1 MMTQLVPVHV
11 GLVGHIDHGKT
22 ELARALSEKV
32 STAGLDKHPQAKERG
47 ITIDL
52 GFTMFTLGKMR
63 VTLVDAPGHADLIRS
78 VVAGANIIDAA
89 ILVVAADEG
98 PKIQTGEHIVVLRS
112 LGIDTIVVAITKSD
126 LVEPKA
132 LKAVQEKVRTVLQ
145 EAAFKDTA
153 YVAVSAKNGEGIDQ
167 LKEVL
172 NQKIRPKK
180 RLTDGSFLMPIDH
193 AFPVKGHGTV
203 VTGTIQRGILRAGDT
218 VRLMP
223 QDAEARVRTIQ
234 TFGEN
239 LPEAKAGDRVGV
251 NIPDMKYSE
260 ISRGD
265 YLSEQGAL
273 VSRKGVLVQLERNRL
288 YKGRITDRMVVSTMV
303 GMPNVTAEIVPF
315 TEDRRVIM
323 DEAKETGFM
332 AALLFQNQIAVEE
345 GQKVILQAYAVD
357 PLNPT
362 LLFNLATNNAFRGN
376 MEAANRYASELAE
389 VKPDWD
395 GTYRL
400 KSQIANAEGRMDQQL
415 RWSLEAL
422 RRDPESVGTMLYR
435 NTYHYWFHTGEAH
448 AIRQMLGHGELP
460 QLVGNMSAA
469 LYRPEVAGS

>member
-1 MMTQLVPVHV
+1 
-11 GLVGHIDHGKT
+11 
-22 ELARALSEKV
+22 
-32 STAGLDKHPQAKERG
+32 
-47 ITIDL
+47 
-52 GFTMFTLGKMR
+52 
-63 VTLVDAPGHADLIRS
+63 
-78 VVAGANIIDAA
+78 
-89 ILVVAADEG
+89 
-98 PKIQTGEHIVVLRS
+98 
-112 LGIDTIVVAITKSD
+112 
-126 LVEPKA
+126 
-132 LKAVQEKVRTVLQ
+132 
-145 EAAFKDTA
+145 
-153 YVAVSAKNGEGIDQ
+153 
-167 LKEVL
+167 
-172 NQKIRPKK
+172 
-180 RLTDGSFLMPIDH
+180 MPIDH

-345 GQKVILQAYAVD
+345 GQKVILMRTDLPPTHMRIVGSGEVIETPAKIVLNRRRVRMGRIGRVRTDDVLVEGIASSKDRAELFVGSPVQTTSGIRGTLMRPFGTRGVLIGVFQAPVKESDKVIYEKLV
-357 PLNPT
+357 
-362 LLFNLATNNAFRGN
+362 
-376 MEAANRYASELAE
+376 EEELSF
-389 VKPDWD
+389 
-395 GTYRL
+395 GYRR
-400 KSQIANAEGRMDQQL
+400 STA
-415 RWSLEAL
+415 
-422 RRDPESVGTMLYR
+422 
-435 NTYHYWFHTGEAH
+435 
-448 AIRQMLGHGELP
+448 
-460 QLVGNMSAA
+460 
-469 LYRPEVAGS
+469 